1 MSISK
6 QINFIT
12 FNIDKLNL
20 RFIKTSQYLFDFNLQ
35 MKHKVDK
42 FNVVSNVFF
51 RFQADVITTKKIDV
65 LKILYESFIELCDDD
80 LITKKSI
87 EYTYHII
94 LIEITNDF
102 KQKLQKIYQK
112 NEH

>member
-1 MSISK
+1 
-6 QINFIT
+6 
-12 FNIDKLNL
+12 
-20 RFIKTSQYLFDFNLQ
+20 
-35 MKHKVDK
+35 MKYKIDK
-42 FNVVSNVFF
+42 FNVVLNVFF
-51 RFQADVITTKKIDV
+51 CFQIDVITTKKIDV
-65 LKILYESFIELCDDD
+65 LKFFYESFIELCNDD

-94 LIEITNDF
+94 LIEITNNF